1 MKRGI
6 GVAVAV
12 LTLAGCKSPAPRPAA
27 PALSMTAEQL
37 AAAVALD
44 AQRSDL
50 ETDPKVRDQLAAD
63 ALQNAQAC
71 LERAPQA
78 AACLYYDGVALGLK
92 ARAHPLQANEA
103 LKSMLDALGSAEAV
117 DPAYDQAGPARVK
130 ALVLIKAPAW
140 PLGPG
145 DAEAGLAAARR
156 AVALRPDYPPNV
168 LALAEAL
175 AKTGDAHGAQDAYR
189 RARDLSQAL
198 PPSRDRDNWLREAD
212 QALGK
217 MSGSH

>member
-1 MKRGI
+1 
-6 GVAVAV
+6 
-12 LTLAGCKSPAPRPAA
+12 
-27 PALSMTAEQL
+27 MTVEQM
-37 AAAVALD
+37 AAAVAAD

-50 ETDPKVRDQLAAD
+50 ETDSKIRDQLAAD

-103 LKSMLDALGSAEAV
+103 LKSMLDALSSADAA
-117 DPAYDQAGPARVK
+117 DPTYDQAGPARVK
-130 ALVLIKAPAW
+130 ALVLIKAPVW

-145 DAEAGLAAARR
+145 DPEAGLAAARR
-156 AVALRPDYPPNV
+156 AVVLRPDYPPNS

-175 AKTGDAHGAQDAYR
+175 AKNGDTHGALDTYR
-189 RARDLSQAL
+189 HARDLIQAL
-198 PPSRDRDNWLREAD
+198 PPSRDRDDWLKQAN

-217 MSGSH
+217 R

>member
-1 MKRGI
+1 VKRCI
-6 GVAVAV
+6 GVALAT
-12 LTLAGCKSPAPRPAA
+12 LTLAACKTPPTPAVLPP
-27 PALSMTAEQL
+27 SMTVEQL
-37 AAAVALD
+37 AAAVAMD
-44 AQRSDL
+44 ARRSDL
-50 ETDPKVRDQLAAD
+50 ETDSKIRDELAAD

-78 AACLYYDGVALGLK
+78 AACLYYDAVALGLK

-103 LKSMLDALGSAEAV
+103 LKSMLDALGGAEAA

-175 AKTGDAHGAQDAYR
+175 AKTGDAHSAQESYR
-189 RARDLSQAL
+189 RARDLIQAL
-198 PPSRDRDNWLREAD
+198 PPSRDRNDWLHEAN
-212 QALGK
+212 QALSK
-217 MSGSH
+217 LQ